1 MSPRFGSGIIVS
13 PRIGSGIMMRIATT
27 LYRLGNED
35 QDGEILGDEKAKI
48 DEPVTWLIAS
58 DIARNLRV
66 FALD

>member
-1 MSPRFGSGIIVS
+1 
-13 PRIGSGIMMRIATT
+13 MRIATT

-35 QDGEILGDEKAKI
+35 QDGEIFGEMFGEIFGAIVSDEKAKI

>member
-1 MSPRFGSGIIVS
+1 MKRQKCFGEIF
-13 PRIGSGIMMRIATT
+13 
-27 LYRLGNED
+27 
-35 QDGEILGDEKAKI
+35 GEILGDEKAKI

>member
-1 MSPRFGSGIIVS
+1 
-13 PRIGSGIMMRIATT
+13 MRIATT

-35 QDGEILGDEKAKI
+35 QDGEILCDEKAEI
-48 DEPVTWLIAS
+48 DGAVTWLIAS

>member
-1 MSPRFGSGIIVS
+1 
-13 PRIGSGIMMRIATT
+13 MRITT
-27 LYRLGNED
+27 MLYRLGNED
-35 QDGEILGDEKAKI
+35 QDGKIFGEIFGEEKAKI